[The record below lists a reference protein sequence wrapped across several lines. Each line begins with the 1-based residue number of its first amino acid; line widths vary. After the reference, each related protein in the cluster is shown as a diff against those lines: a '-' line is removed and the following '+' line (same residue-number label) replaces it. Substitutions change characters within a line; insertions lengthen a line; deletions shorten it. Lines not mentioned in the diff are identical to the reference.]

1 MLRAGMPRSCLIGK
15 RLRREQGSILPPPA
29 LHGIAVT
36 GRWRIAK
43 AGEQAMDSENA
54 STPAARPAVSFPPN
68 AVHLVRTNQQLTMQL
83 SQMADQ
89 KASILMGATFVV
101 FTLAV
106 GQARAGAGA
115 LAMPLT
121 ILATFSFLSALLAVS
136 AVLPRV
142 GKAPPIVYKDG
153 KDHSNILFFGR
164 FSQMEEDEFIEAVKA
179 RLRTEDDLYETMLRD
194 TYQNGIVLARRKY
207 RYLAYAYRLFVVG
220 LTLTFGAF
228 AFEMVVMWRG

>member
-1 MLRAGMPRSCLIGK
+1 
-15 RLRREQGSILPPPA
+15 
-29 LHGIAVT
+29 
-36 GRWRIAK
+36 
-43 AGEQAMDSENA
+43 MDSAE
-54 STPAARPAVSFPPN
+54 SGVSPGAAPISFPPN
-68 AVHLVRTNQQLTMQL
+68 AVHLVRTSQQITMQL

-101 FTLAV
+101 FTLAI
-106 GQARAGAGA
+106 GQARSGGGA

-142 GKAPPIVYKDG
+142 GKAPPVVYRDG

-164 FSQMEEDEFIEAVKA
+164 FAQMEEDEFIDAVKA
-179 RLRTEDDLYETMLRD
+179 RLWSEEDLYETMLRD

-220 LTLTFGAF
+220 LTLTFLAFGA
-228 AFEMVVMWRG
+228 EMVTLWRG

>member
-1 MLRAGMPRSCLIGK
+1 
-15 RLRREQGSILPPPA
+15 
-29 LHGIAVT
+29 
-36 GRWRIAK
+36 
-43 AGEQAMDSENA
+43 MDSEK
-54 STPAARPAVSFPPN
+54 PAVEQPATSFPPN
-68 AVHLVRTNQQLTMQL
+68 AAHLVRTTQQITMQL

-106 GQARAGAGA
+106 GQARAGSGA

-142 GKAPPIVYKDG
+142 GKAPPVVYRDG

-164 FSQMEEDEFIEAVKA
+164 FAQMDEDEFIAAVKA
-179 RLRTEDDLYETMLRD
+179 RLHNEEDMYEIMLRD

-207 RYLAYAYRLFVVG
+207 RFLAYAYRLFVTG
-220 LTLTFGAF
+220 LTLTFIAF
-228 AFEMVVMWRG
+228 AHEMAVLWSQ

>member
-1 MLRAGMPRSCLIGK
+1 MDDKASETK
-15 RLRREQGSILPPPA
+15 AAAPPPA
-29 LHGIAVT
+29 I
-36 GRWRIAK
+36 
-43 AGEQAMDSENA
+43 
-54 STPAARPAVSFPPN
+54 SFPPN
-68 AVHLVRTNQQLTMQL
+68 AVHLVRTNQQITLTL

-101 FTLAV
+101 FTLAI

-115 LAMPLT
+115 LAVPLA
-121 ILATFSFLSALLAVS
+121 ILATFSFLSALLAIS

-142 GKAPPIVYKDG
+142 GKAPPIVYRDG

-164 FSQMEEDEFIEAVKA
+164 FSQMEEDEFIDAVKT
-179 RLRTEDDLYETMLRD
+179 RLRTEEDIYETMLRD

-220 LTLTFGAF
+220 LTATFIAF
-228 AFEMVVMWRG
+228 AIEMAMLWSK

>member
-1 MLRAGMPRSCLIGK
+1 MDDKVS
-15 RLRREQGSILPPPA
+15 ETGSVANVAPPPPPA
-29 LHGIAVT
+29 I
-36 GRWRIAK
+36 
-43 AGEQAMDSENA
+43 
-54 STPAARPAVSFPPN
+54 SFPPN
-68 AVHLVRTNQQLTMQL
+68 AVHLVRTNQQLTMTL

-101 FTLAV
+101 FTLAI

-121 ILATFSFLSALLAVS
+121 ILATFSFLSALLAIS

-142 GKAPPIVYKDG
+142 GKAPPITYKDG

-164 FSQMEEDEFIEAVKA
+164 FAQMEEDEFIAAVKQ
-179 RLRTEDDLYETMLRD
+179 RLRTEEDLYETMLRD

-220 LTLTFGAF
+220 LTLTFIAF
-228 AFEMVVMWRG
+228 VIEMGMAWSK

>member
-1 MLRAGMPRSCLIGK
+1 MPTL
-15 RLRREQGSILPPPA
+15 A
-29 LHGIAVT
+29 LHVIPVT
-36 GRWRIAK
+36 GR
-43 AGEQAMDSENA
+43 GQGQLGMDSAEPKTSPDRLA
-54 STPAARPAVSFPPN
+54 ISYPPN
-68 AVHLVRTNQQLTMQL
+68 AVQLVRTNQQMTMQL

-106 GQARAGAGA
+106 GQARAGGGA

-121 ILATFSFLSALLAVS
+121 VLATFSFLSALLAVS

-142 GKAPPIVYKDG
+142 GKAPPIVYRDG

-164 FSQMEEDEFIEAVKA
+164 FSQMDEDEFIDAVKA
-179 RLRTEDDLYETMLRD
+179 RLRTEEDLYETMLRD

-220 LTLTFGAF
+220 LTLTFIVFGV
-228 AFEMVVMWRG
+228 EMAMLWGK

>member
-1 MLRAGMPRSCLIGK
+1 MDDKASETMNPTGAAA
-15 RLRREQGSILPPPA
+15 PPPA
-29 LHGIAVT
+29 I
-36 GRWRIAK
+36 
-43 AGEQAMDSENA
+43 
-54 STPAARPAVSFPPN
+54 SFPPN
-68 AVHLVRTNQQLTMQL
+68 AVHLVRTNQQITLTL

-101 FTLAV
+101 FTLAI

-115 LAMPLT
+115 LAIPLA
-121 ILATFSFLSALLAVS
+121 ILATFSFLSALLAIS

-142 GKAPPIVYKDG
+142 GRAPPIVYKDG

-164 FSQMEEDEFIEAVKA
+164 FSQMEEDEFIDAVKT
-179 RLRTEDDLYETMLRD
+179 RLRTEEDIYETMLRD

-220 LTLTFGAF
+220 LTATFIAF
-228 AFEMVVMWRG
+228 AVEMAMLWSK